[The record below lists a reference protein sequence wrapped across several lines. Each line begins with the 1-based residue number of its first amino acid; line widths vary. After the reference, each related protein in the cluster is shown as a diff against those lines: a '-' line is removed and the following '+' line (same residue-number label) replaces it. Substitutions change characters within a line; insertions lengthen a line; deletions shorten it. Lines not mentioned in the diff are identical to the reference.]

1 MRALISLG
9 SNTSRLLVVRDLPSG
24 AVEQVEHDQIGTRLG
39 EGLGAGGS
47 FAPAAV
53 ERNLAAVRVFSD
65 RARALGA
72 SLASIATSATRR
84 AADSAEFVARV
95 QAITGVPLEVISGRI
110 EAEASFRGATYGAA
124 LGERRVAVLDIGGGS
139 TECAVGTGTRLDEA
153 LSLELGSV
161 RVSER
166 HPDLL
171 GAAPGV
177 RARAAARRARAEI
190 GAIVGTLAGLRPVGQ
205 VRCVAGTPL
214 TIAAVAWESHVDRVS
229 GETLELTTIDATIDR
244 LLDLGLDGRRA
255 LPGMLPQRADVLPGG
270 ALVLS
275 ECLRALDV
283 RAARLESNDLLLGY
297 LLMCHPSTGSAPVSW
312 PSR

>member
-1 MRALISLG
+1 LRALISLG
-9 SNTSRLLVVRDLPSG
+9 TNTSRLLVVRDLPG
-24 AVEQVEHDQIGTRLG
+24 GTVEQVEHDQIGTRLG
-39 EGLGAGGS
+39 EGLRAGGS

-53 ERNLAAVRVFSD
+53 ERNLAAVRVFTD
-65 RARALGA
+65 RARVLGA
-72 SLASIATSATRR
+72 SLASIATSAMRR
-84 AADSAEFVARV
+84 AADSGEFAARV
-95 QAITGVPLEVISGRI
+95 RAITGVPLEVISGRV
-110 EAEASFRGATYGAA
+110 EAEASFRGATYGVP

-161 RVSER
+161 RLSER

-190 GAIVGTLAGLRPVGQ
+190 AAIVAPLAGLRPVAQ

-214 TIAAVAWESHVDRVS
+214 TLAAVAWESHVDRVS

-244 LLDLGLDGRRA
+244 LLDLGLDERRA

-275 ECLRALDV
+275 ECLQALGV
-283 RAARLESNDLLLGY
+283 PAARLESNDLLLGY
-297 LLMCHPSTGSAPVSW
+297 LLMFPPHPAGR
-312 PSR
+312 PSP